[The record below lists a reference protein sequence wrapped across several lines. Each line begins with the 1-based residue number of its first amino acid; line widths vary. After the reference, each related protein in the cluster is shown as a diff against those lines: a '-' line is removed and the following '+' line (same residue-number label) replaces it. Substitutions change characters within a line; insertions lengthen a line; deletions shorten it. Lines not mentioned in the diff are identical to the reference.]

1 MAYRKRLIWLGVLA
15 LLCMVGYMTLNLQGA
30 LGYVIP
36 RRFTKLAAMLVTS
49 VAIGVS
55 TLIFQTV
62 TMNRILTPNV
72 IGLDSLYMLLQTGL
86 LFLFGSSILLEV
98 GIEVRFVA
106 TILLMVGFA
115 IVLYQLLFRGE
126 GRNVYFLLLVGL
138 VFGTFFGSI
147 TSFLQLL
154 MDPNEFQLLQD
165 RSFASINNVDSDL
178 LMLATVLL
186 VLNTAWLW
194 RYVLFLD
201 VLALGRDHAINL
213 GIPYEKIVKRLLI
226 IVAIYISIATALIG
240 PITFLGLLIVNVAY
254 QLIPTY
260 RHHALAVATVL
271 LGVIALVG
279 GQLIVEHV
287 LNFSTTLSVILN
299 LIGGSYFIYLLLK
312 GVNR

>member
-1 MAYRKRLIWLGVLA
+1 MVYRKRLIWLGGIA

-30 LGYVIP
+30 LDYVIL
-36 RRFTKLAAMLVTS
+36 RRFTKLAAMIVTS
-49 VAIGVS
+49 IAIGVS

-86 LFLFGSSILLEV
+86 LFLFGGGILLEV

-106 TILLMVGFA
+106 TIFLMIGFA
-115 IVLYQLLFRGE
+115 MVLYQLLFRGE

-178 LMLATVLL
+178 LMLATILL
-186 VLNTAWLW
+186 VLNTIWLV
-194 RYVLFLD
+194 RYARLLD

-213 GIPYEKIVKRLLI
+213 GVPYEKIVKRLLI

-260 RHHALAVATVL
+260 RHQALAVATIL

-312 GVNR
+312 GVN